1 MIYCLPSPGY
11 HFFYFLSSFD
21 KRPTMP
27 THLDASG
34 PRHVNNHHMTG
45 KLCLPLLTSFL
56 HFNLHHLKTHQPHDN
71 MLLASWPSTWPL
83 CFIIHRHPLH
93 ATHASGLHHAAFHH
107 IHGSLVSLVLS
118 LSSHF
123 LLHFDILTPS
133 QDTSTTQHAT
143 YILLLQCALHLA
155 VHRRRLHATHASGLH
170 YPASHHI
177 AACVISLWLTDHS
190 NTQPHATS
198 MLPLQRALHL
208 AVHRRLPHATQT
220 SGLYYA
226 AFHHIYGLLVSLA
239 FLLYFNILTSSQAIP
254 TTQQHASF
262 VFAFYFIFYFT
273 IHRRPSN
280 FNVNIHNVNIHNFN
294 IHNVNIHNLFNIH
307 NFNINIHNFNIN
319 IHNINIH
326 NININIHNIN
336 IHNINIHNINIHNI
350 NIHNINIHNINI
362 HNINIHNINIHNIN
376 IHNIN
381 IHNIN
386 IHNTWDWIPGS
397 VPAIFH
403 NCFVG
408 HLHVKG
414 YIPSPC
420 PFVPEE
426 LVINP
431 SPTSHPPRFRQLP
444 VQCGFQPSEFPA
456 PHCLPRVGLR
466 TTPLSVRALSEP
478 AG

>member
-226 AFHHIYGLLVSLA
+226 AFHHIYGLLPYQPHNNMLLSSLPSTLSSTLPFIVA
-239 FLLYFNILTSSQAIP
+239 HQTSTSTSTTSTSTTSTSTTSTSTTSSTF
-254 TTQQHASF
+254 TTSTSTSTTSTSTSTTSTSTHQHQHPQHQHPQHQHPQHQHPQHQHPQHQYPQHLGLDPWFSPS
-262 VFAFYFIFYFT
+262 YF
-273 IHRRPSN
+273 PQ
-280 FNVNIHNVNIHNFN
+280 
-294 IHNVNIHNLFNIH
+294 LFC
-307 NFNINIHNFNIN
+307 
-319 IHNINIH
+319 
-326 NININIHNIN
+326 
-336 IHNINIHNINIHNI
+336 
-350 NIHNINIHNINI
+350 
-362 HNINIHNINIHNIN
+362 
-376 IHNIN
+376 
-381 IHNIN
+381 
-386 IHNTWDWIPGS
+386 W
-397 VPAIFH
+397 
-403 NCFVG
+403 
-408 HLHVKG
+408 
-414 YIPSPC
+414 PSPRQGIY
-420 PFVPEE
+420 PIAMSVRPRRARDQPISH
-426 LVINP
+426 LP
-431 SPTSHPPRFRQLP
+431 PTS
-444 VQCGFQPSEFPA
+444 VS
-456 PHCLPRVGLR
+456 
-466 TTPLSVRALSEP
+466 TTPCPVRIP
-478 AG
+478 AQRVSGTPLPTPGRVENYASLCAGLE

>member
-1 MIYCLPSPGY
+1 
-11 HFFYFLSSFD
+11 
-21 KRPTMP
+21 MP

-34 PRHVNNHHMTG
+34 PRHINNHHMTG

-56 HFNLHHLKTHQPHDN
+56 HFNLHHLKTHHPHDN

-83 CFIIHRHPLH
+83 CFTI
-93 ATHASGLHHAAFHH
+93 
-107 IHGSLVSLVLS
+107 
-118 LSSHF
+118 
-123 LLHFDILTPS
+123 
-133 QDTSTTQHAT
+133 
-143 YILLLQCALHLA
+143 
-155 VHRRRLHATHASGLH
+155 HRRRLHATHASGLH
-170 YPASHHI
+170 YAASHHL
-177 AACVISLWLTDHS
+177 AASVTSSWLTDQS
-190 NTQPHATS
+190 NTQQHATS

-220 SGLYYA
+220 SGLYHA
-226 AFHHIYGLLVSLA
+226 AFHNIYGLLVSLA
-239 FLLYFNILTSSQAIP
+239 FLLYLNILTSSQAIP

-280 FNVNIHNVNIHNFN
+280 FNVNIHNINNHNFNIHNLFNIHNFN
-294 IHNVNIHNLFNIH
+294 INIQNFNIHNINIHNFNIHNLFNIH
-307 NFNINIHNFNIN
+307 NFNINIHNFNIHNLFN

-326 NININIHNIN
+326 NFNIHNI
-336 IHNINIHNINIHNI
+336 HNF
-350 NIHNINIHNINI
+350 
-362 HNINIHNINIHNIN
+362 
-376 IHNIN
+376 
-381 IHNIN
+381 IN

-426 LVINP
+426 LMINP

-456 PHCLPRVGLR
+456 PHFLPRVGLR

>member
-177 AACVISLWLTDHS
+177 AACVISLWLTGKS
-190 NTQPHATS
+190 C
-198 MLPLQRALHL
+198 LPSSLQHTYIISRPLKH
-208 AVHRRLPHATQT
+208 TT
-220 SGLYYA
+220 TCYFYA
-226 AFHHIYGLLVSLA
+226 SLA
-239 FLLYFNILTSSQAIP
+239 TCLAPCCPSSPTSCDSNIRSLLCCLPSHLWITSIP

-326 NININIHNIN
+326 NI
-336 IHNINIHNINIHNI
+336 
-350 NIHNINIHNINI
+350 NINI